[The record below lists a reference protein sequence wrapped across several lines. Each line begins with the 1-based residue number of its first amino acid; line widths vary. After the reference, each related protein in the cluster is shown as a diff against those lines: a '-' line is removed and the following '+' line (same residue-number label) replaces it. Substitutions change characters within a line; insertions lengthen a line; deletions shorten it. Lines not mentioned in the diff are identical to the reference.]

1 MGMLPIISLQLLTLF
16 NIEFKKLALLL
27 VPLQVVFII
36 IEWVNLGPLM
46 AFIVLEASTFLNGII
61 FLAWRFYQRQVS
73 QLVKTQ
79 HLLDELQLTY
89 TEVKEISQ
97 QNERNRIGRD
107 LHDTLMQGLA
117 GVTMQLEGIKS
128 LMASDKNER
137 ASEEIEKT
145 ISLSRTTLKEAR
157 EIVFDMRKDNSK
169 NINLYDRLELLSKVF
184 YENYGLSV
192 RIKSTSDM
200 RVSEDVYEE
209 VSRII
214 SESLTN
220 VVRHSK
226 TDVAIVKIDMDD
238 QLRISIIDYGVG
250 FNVENGKRKHKHFGL
265 KSIQERVEQLE
276 GKLLVKS
283 HIGEGTEIQI
293 QIPTKLRWQ
302 NDQ

>member
-1 MGMLPIISLQLLTLF
+1 
-16 NIEFKKLALLL
+16 
-27 VPLQVVFII
+27 
-36 IEWVNLGPLM
+36 
-46 AFIVLEASTFLNGII
+46 
-61 FLAWRFYQRQVS
+61 
-73 QLVKTQ
+73 
-79 HLLDELQLTY
+79 
-89 TEVKEISQ
+89 
-97 QNERNRIGRD
+97 
-107 LHDTLMQGLA
+107 MQGLA

-128 LMASDKNER
+128 LMASDKTER